1 MVKLLR
7 IEGDIDLYIYDLSKI
22 FELLM
27 SDYNIINGTE
37 KDTDEDLES

>member
-1 MVKLLR
+1 MIKLLR
-7 IEGDIDLYIYDLSKI
+7 IEGDIDLYIYDLSTI

-27 SDYNIINGTE
+27 SDYYVINGTE

>member
-37 KDTDEDLES
+37 KDNDEDLES